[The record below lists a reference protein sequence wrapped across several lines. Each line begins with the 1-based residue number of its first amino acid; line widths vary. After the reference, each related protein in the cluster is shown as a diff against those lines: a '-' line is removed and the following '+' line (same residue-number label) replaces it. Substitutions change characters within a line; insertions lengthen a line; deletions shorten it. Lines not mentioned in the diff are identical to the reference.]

1 MIDVFTRK
9 YVTVGCTSSLQPAG
23 YGSRRWRTCLPPRQ
37 RVFFC
42 VVRCLRPLTTV
53 LLLCCCLSLGHLQW
67 TCIRAC
73 VRTRFLFFD
82 KSAFC
87 CSTVCYFSAARCQG
101 PRALVRW
108 IRLRINAHK
117 LSALAIAGGSP
128 EGVLPM
134 KRLDCRRTWVFFQTR
149 HLQLTARSSDCRH
162 FTFACF
168 RQYNEADGFVTSRR
182 CCYACNTLIIVTLI
196 IVIIVTLGFRL

>member
-1 MIDVFTRK
+1 M
-9 YVTVGCTSSLQPAG
+9 AH
-23 YGSRRWRTCLPPRQ
+23 LPPAPAASIFLR
-37 RVFFC
+37 RSMFTAADYSYASLLLSVAGTSPVNVHS
-42 VVRCLRPLTTV
+42 VVRSNSLTFLRQV
-53 LLLCCCLSLGHLQW
+53 CILLLDCLL
-67 TCIRAC
+67 
-73 VRTRFLFFD
+73 LFRGTLPG
-82 KSAFC
+82 A
-87 CSTVCYFSAARCQG
+87 
-101 PRALVRW
+101 RALVRW

-117 LSALAIAGGSP
+117 LTALAIAGGSP